1 MNDLRNEQ
9 PDHSSVDQP
18 SRGLANADLDT
29 ALFCPPY
36 IYLAADNTAVAGV
49 HQHPALIS
57 DWPPDAVTTVGT
69 LHPAACGIDVDPGDT
84 GAPAEAGHA
93 FGDALVSWFE
103 RLGLPWL
110 RRSSG
115 RPGHL
120 HLIAL
125 VPAQLRHD
133 LRTLCAQLARHHAI
147 SATARTTL
155 RLITA
160 PHRLGLPCP
169 IIDGTLEARDLPAP
183 AQNRHRPAHRS
194 RPRRFRAGS
203 PHTASRSESEY
214 GDALAR
220 ARAGWSTDQAWL
232 AANRTGTKA
241 ADIGKQAWQRWIWAP
256 ARTIVDAEQHL
267 PEDTAWQQ
275 FIQASPVQARHLG
288 RSRWLTERWLPAID
302 EARTHRPRRR
312 RTTRT
317 QQHSQTAPAGND
329 HGSQIA
335 LTRRLLRI
343 TASLHLQRSPITRV
357 SIKSSTLYAALD
369 ALAVAI
375 VTRSGSLSI
384 RSWAERSLL
393 DPKSVRRA
401 RDTAEQF
408 GLIQRVHRYRG
419 GPNDCDSWQLTKSLN
434 ELLSGLRGQSPT
446 ILYTPHTPS
455 FGAANYERLRRT
467 HLLEQNQWRLLWAT
481 RTDHN
486 APTSGQISSTT
497 TRPPF
502 EHRHMPLKSNTPR
515 KAAGTKIAGTQVSSI
530 INSKRE
536 RNYSRQIRGP

>member
-1 MNDLRNEQ
+1 MNC
-9 PDHSSVDQP
+9 SSSSLAQ
-18 SRGLANADLDT
+18 SARGPATADLDT
-29 ALFCPPY
+29 ALFGPPY
-36 IYLAADNTAVAGV
+36 IYIAADNTAVAAV
-49 HQHPALIS
+49 QQHPAHVS
-57 DWPPDAVTTVGT
+57 DVPPNAVTTVGT
-69 LHPAACGIDVDPGDT
+69 LHPAACGIDVDPGDN

-93 FGDALVSWFE
+93 FGDALVSWCE

-125 VPAQLRHD
+125 VPAQLRHE
-133 LRTLCAQLARHHAI
+133 LRTLCTQLARHHAI
-147 SATARTTL
+147 SATVRSTL

-169 IIDGTLEARDLPAP
+169 IIDGTLNARDLPTP
-183 AQNRHRPAHRS
+183 AQSRHRRAYRS
-194 RPRRFRAGS
+194 RSRRFRARS

-220 ARAGWSTDQAWL
+220 ARAGWSTDQVWR
-232 AANRTGTKA
+232 AANRAGTAA

-267 PEDTAWQQ
+267 PEETAWQQ

-312 RTTRT
+312 TTRT
-317 QQHSQTAPAGND
+317 QQRSQTASAMYD
-329 HGSQIA
+329 QGSQIA
-335 LTRRLLRI
+335 QTRRLLRI
-343 TASLHLQRSPITRV
+343 TASLHLQRSPATQI
-357 SIKSSTLYAALD
+357 SIKPSTLYAALD
-369 ALAVAI
+369 ALAAAI

-384 RSWAERSLL
+384 RSWAERSFL

-401 RDTAEQF
+401 RDAAEQF
-408 GLIQRVHRYRG
+408 GLIQRTHRYCG
-419 GPNDCDSWQLTKSLN
+419 GPSDCDSWQLTKALN
-434 ELLSGLRGQSPT
+434 DLLSRLRGQSPT

-455 FGAANYERLRRT
+455 FGAANYERLKRT
-467 HLLEQNQWRLLWAT
+467 HLREQNQWRLLWVS

-486 APTSGQISSTT
+486 ASTNGHTSPAT
-497 TRPPF
+497 TRHPF
-502 EHRHMPLKSNTPR
+502 EHRHMPLGSNTPL
-515 KAAGTKIAGTQVSSI
+515 KTAAIKIAGASLI
-530 INSKRE
+530 DDRH
-536 RNYSRQIRGP
+536 